1 MKIGLAVLLSAAMS
15 IAVPI
20 AARADVLSDIKSS
33 GKLTCGVLGVNE
45 PFAYQDVQTREL
57 VGYEIDLCRMLA
69 QDLGVKAATSVVT
82 SQSRIAELS
91 QRRVDVLISLLTYTK
106 ERAEQVDFSNNY
118 LTASWKCMVLD
129 ESDKKKLDDLA
140 NSRVA
145 ILKGSVLEAPFV
157 KRYPKAKVLTLD
169 DTSTSYLALFQGKVE
184 ATCNNEV
191 TSQLVAL
198 RSEGAAP
205 TRFLPEPVMQAT
217 TGMAVKKG
225 ETAFVDHINAFLD
238 RIETDGQG
246 QALYDK
252 WLGASSKLKL
262 KREYKFGSA
271 QQG

>member
-1 MKIGLAVLLSAAMS
+1 MKLRLAVLLSAGM
-15 IAVPI
+15 AVSAPMVVK
-20 AARADVLSDIKSS
+20 ADILSDIKSS

-45 PFAYQDVQTREL
+45 PFAYQDVRTREL
-57 VGYEIDLCRMLA
+57 VGYELDLCRLLA
-69 QDLGVKAATSVVT
+69 ENLGVKAATSVVT

-118 LTASWKCMVLD
+118 LTSSWKCMVLA

-140 NSRVA
+140 QSRVA
-145 ILKGSVLEAPFV
+145 ILKGSVLEGPFV
-157 KRYPKAKVLTLD
+157 KRFPQSKVLTLD

-191 TSQLVAL
+191 TSQLVAG

-205 TRFLPEPVMQAT
+205 TRFLPEPIMQAT

-225 ETAFVDHINAFLD
+225 ETAFVNEINAFLD
-238 RIETDGQG
+238 KIEANGQG
-246 QALYDK
+246 DALYNK
-252 WLGASSKLKL
+252 WLGSDSKLKL
-262 KREYKFGSA
+262 KREFKFGSD